1 MRKGIFVKSL
11 YAGILIGLASLL
23 YISVEN
29 AYIGSLLFSFGLL
42 VICAEGL
49 YLYTGKVG
57 YLCREKHYFK
67 TVGLT
72 LFGNILG
79 IALISFM
86 GLFAKR
92 GLSITASLLVE
103 SKLSNGVVE
112 AFILAIFCGMMMYI
126 GVEGYRRVK
135 SDAAKVV
142 IVIFAVMIFILAK
155 FEHSIANMAYFIVA
169 KSFTLKSLFYIIIMI
184 LGNAV
189 GANMLSFIDKTI
201 DKNDRIE
208 GKNEKTN

>member
-1 MRKGIFVKSL
+1 
-11 YAGILIGLASLL
+11 
-23 YISVEN
+23 
-29 AYIGSLLFSFGLL
+29 
-42 VICAEGL
+42 
-49 YLYTGKVG
+49 
-57 YLCREKHYFK
+57 
-67 TVGLT
+67 
-72 LFGNILG
+72 
-79 IALISFM
+79 
-86 GLFAKR
+86 
-92 GLSITASLLVE
+92 
-103 SKLSNGVVE
+103 
-112 AFILAIFCGMMMYI
+112 MYI

-201 DKNDRIE
+201 DK
-208 GKNEKTN
+208 K